1 MGIIIAHRY
10 ILFGQLFHYETIF
23 FKKMKKNA
31 EN

>member
-23 FKKMKKNA
+23 FKKNEKKC
-31 EN
+31 